1 MDDFRLNAAAKI
13 YRAAAEAGE
22 SRKHE
27 LQRRA
32 GHLAQR
38 SLGRAGP
45 PAMTAAELRAARR
58 QTRAES
64 AAPPARDPDRYSPV
78 FVLAPARSCSS
89 VVAAMIG
96 QHPELAGMPELK
108 LFCCPTMGALAATL
122 PKYWIDR
129 GLTHRSPGL
138 LRALAEVEFGGQDP
152 ESLAAAQVWLSA
164 RADWSGADVLDVLM
178 ARLAPRVVVE
188 KSPENVESGASLARM
203 AGAYPRARYIH
214 LTRHPVATQRSMER
228 HQGRMTPEF
237 PPRGEPMTGIA
248 SWFQAHERILEF
260 CVGLPEERRLRV
272 RAEDA
277 LNDPDREMGRIA
289 AWLGVSAGPEA
300 LEAMKHP
307 EDSPFARPGLRASV
321 AGGGADP
328 GFLADP
334 RLRAVELPQSLA
346 PPRGWTLD
354 LSVWR
359 CVADLACTLGYADQA
374 DSNARGSELADP
386 PPVSRAA
393 AGRPR

>member
-1 MDDFRLNAAAKI
+1 
-13 YRAAAEAGE
+13 
-22 SRKHE
+22 
-27 LQRRA
+27 
-32 GHLAQR
+32 
-38 SLGRAGP
+38 
-45 PAMTAAELRAARR
+45 
-58 QTRAES
+58 
-64 AAPPARDPDRYSPV
+64 V

-89 VVAAMIG
+89 VVAAMVG

-108 LFCCPTMGALAATL
+108 LFCCPTVGALAATL

-138 LRALAEVEFGGQDP
+138 LRALAELKFGDQGP
-152 ESLAAAQVWLSA
+152 ASLAAARVWLNA

-178 ARLAPRVVVE
+178 ARLDPRVAVE
-188 KSPENVESGASLARM
+188 KSPENVESEASLARM
-203 AGAYPRARYIH
+203 ADAYPRARYIH
-214 LTRHPVATQRSMER
+214 LTRHPVTTQRSMVR
-228 HQGRMTPEF
+228 HQRRTTPEF
-237 PPRGEPMTGIA
+237 PPRGEPMSGIA

-260 CVGLPEERRLRV
+260 CAGLPDDRRLRV

-289 AWLGVSAGPEA
+289 AWLGVSADPEA

-307 EDSPFARPGLRASV
+307 EDSAFARLGRSGGVA
-321 AGGGADP
+321 AGGNDP

-346 PPRGWTLD
+346 PPPGWSLG

-359 CVADLACTLGYADQA
+359 CVADLARALGYRDP
-374 DSNARGSELADP
+374 DARRNELANRP
-386 PPVSRAA
+386 QVSRADA
-393 AGRPR
+393 ATPPRRPSRP

>member
-64 AAPPARDPDRYSPV
+64 AAPPARDRDRYSPV

-138 LRALAEVEFGGQDP
+138 LRALAEVEFGDQGP
-152 ESLAAAQVWLSA
+152 APLAAAEVWLNA

-178 ARLAPRVVVE
+178 ARLDPRVVVE
-188 KSPENVESGASLARM
+188 K
-203 AGAYPRARYIH
+203 
-214 LTRHPVATQRSMER
+214 
-228 HQGRMTPEF
+228 F
-237 PPRGEPMTGIA
+237 
-248 SWFQAHERILEF
+248 
-260 CVGLPEERRLRV
+260 
-272 RAEDA
+272 
-277 LNDPDREMGRIA
+277 
-289 AWLGVSAGPEA
+289 
-300 LEAMKHP
+300 
-307 EDSPFARPGLRASV
+307 GLR
-321 AGGGADP
+321 
-328 GFLADP
+328 
-334 RLRAVELPQSLA
+334 
-346 PPRGWTLD
+346 
-354 LSVWR
+354 
-359 CVADLACTLGYADQA
+359 
-374 DSNARGSELADP
+374 
-386 PPVSRAA
+386 SRAWPA
-393 AGRPR
+393 LPPALGTSI